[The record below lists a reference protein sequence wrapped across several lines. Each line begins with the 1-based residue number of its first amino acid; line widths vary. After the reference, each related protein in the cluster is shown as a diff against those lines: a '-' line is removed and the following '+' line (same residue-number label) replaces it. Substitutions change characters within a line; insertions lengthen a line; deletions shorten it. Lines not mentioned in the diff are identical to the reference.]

1 MRFFFV
7 FFMFVSSLGVGQ
19 ETYRVNTNLVNLSFS
34 ARDSGGVLVGN
45 LTKEDLEVFDDG
57 VPQKISY
64 FFRSMDVPLT
74 LGLIVDVSGSQQHFY
89 KQHHRDLEIFLKDAL
104 GPGDQALLVCFGN
117 HLRLASDFSHD
128 VPELLDRLRRVDKGE
143 GIFPDIGPAEDRQL
157 GSAFFDSIY
166 YSITE
171 KLSSQPGRRALVIF
185 SDGEDNSS
193 SHDLMTTI
201 EASQAQNIPVFTV
214 RYTQL
219 EHGHLTARNRYGI
232 RVMER
237 IATETG
243 GRQFDARA
251 MDPHQYFKEI
261 ADELRSSYELG
272 YYPSHPLRDN
282 TFHKV
287 AVRGK
292 SRELTIR
299 CRTGYFS
306 R

>member
-1 MRFFFV
+1 MRFLIFFLLA
-7 FFMFVSSLGVGQ
+7 SSWSAGQ
-19 ETYRVNTNLVNLSFS
+19 QTYRVNTNLVNLSFS
-34 ARDSGGVLVGN
+34 ARDSGGTLVGD

-64 FFRSMDVPLT
+64 FSRSMDVPLT
-74 LGLIVDVSGSQQHFY
+74 LGLIVDASGSQEHFY

-104 GPGDQALLVCFGN
+104 GPNDRAFLVCFGN
-117 HLRLASDFSHD
+117 HLRLVSDFSQS
-128 VPELLDRLRRVDKGE
+128 VPELLEGLKQFDNGE
-143 GIFPDIGPAEDRQL
+143 HNFLEIGPAEDRDL
-157 GSAFFDSIY
+157 GTAFFDSIF

-171 KLSSQPGRRALVIF
+171 KLASQPGRRALVIF

-201 EASQAQNIPVFTV
+201 EASQAQNVPVFTV
-214 RYTQL
+214 RYTQK

-237 IATETG
+237 IAVETG
-243 GRQFDARA
+243 GRQFNANT
-251 MDPHQYFKEI
+251 MDPNEYFKEI
-261 ADELRSSYELG
+261 ADELKASYELG
-272 YYPSHPLRDN
+272 YYPSHPLKDN

-292 SRELTIR
+292 NRELTIR